1 MKIFV
6 YAAVAVMAFTA
17 QAQALT
23 FKSGEVLVSGGQ
35 MHQGA
40 SLEQLE
46 HIFEKAKA
54 SDDVG
59 DVTGNNVFVVG
70 KNVTFLPVSDLKGL
84 SKESQIAVVG
94 DAIVQ
99 DLNGN

>member
-1 MKIFV
+1 M
-6 YAAVAVMAFTA
+6 
-17 QAQALT
+17 
-23 FKSGEVLVSGGQ
+23 
-35 MHQGA
+35 
-40 SLEQLE
+40 
-46 HIFEKAKA
+46 
-54 SDDVG
+54 
-59 DVTGNNVFVVG
+59 TGNNVFVVG